1 MKRIEDVEALIS
13 DLRPAAVSRSLQD
26 KVAADLEMDAQW
38 MKPSTAPISRAK
50 SKLWWQ
56 PMTWSAIGAAAAVV
70 AMLVMPARQVPQAES
85 TAQSTKASAPAALDA
100 KRMMS
105 VSTTRE
111 VLSAE
116 DQGIRY
122 NARNQPEQHLKVH
135 GVERRIWIDP
145 RDGSQYLIEIP
156 IEDRMVLP
164 ADFQ

>member
-1 MKRIEDVEALIS
+1 MKKIPDIETLIS
-13 DLRPAAVSRSLQD
+13 DLRPAGVSRSLRERI
-26 KVAADLEMDAQW
+26 AADLDMDEQW
-38 MKPSTAPISRAK
+38 MKPEAVPAIRPQQ
-50 SKLWWQ
+50 KLWWQ

-70 AMLVMPARQVPQAES
+70 AMLVMPARNAPQSEVA
-85 TAQSTKASAPAALDA
+85 TQAASSKPPVLLDA
-100 KRMMS
+100 KKMLP

-122 NARNQPEQHLKVH
+122 NAQNQPEQHLKVH

-164 ADFQ
+164 ANFQ